1 MIEFTLPALS
11 MTLTEYME
19 LTEQW
24 ESCSSCVGFCVSLG
38 EEFFSSGVKEV
49 DTEIMPNIS
58 SQAGPNVIPRV
69 LPSYSILYWFARQV
83 CYVILIQISNRLCEW
98 KYNIATHKFVTILV
112 TFNA

>member
-11 MTLTEYME
+11 MTFTEYME

-49 DTEIMPNIS
+49 HTEIMPKMS

-69 LPSYSILYWFARQV
+69 LPLYSILYWFACHV
-83 CYVILIQISNRLCEW
+83 SYVIVTQISYMLCEW
-98 KYNIATHKFVTILV
+98 NIT
-112 TFNA
+112 